1 MATIWTHKDSN
12 IRKTWFLITVF
23 LVLISTVGWVF
34 SRIYGNPGILVF
46 AVAFSTIISIA
57 SYWFSDK
64 VVIATTGAKLL
75 PKESAPD
82 LHNIVENLAITAGL
96 PKPRIYIVDS
106 VQPNAFATGR
116 NPEKAIVAVTS
127 GILKIMDR
135 TELEGVLAHEMSHIG
150 NRDMLVST
158 VVVVLVGVV
167 QLLSDIFLRSML
179 WGRVGGNSDNDRG
192 GGQIQLIFLVLG
204 IALAILAPFIAIIIQ
219 LAVSRKREYLADAS
233 GVLLTRYPEG
243 LANALEKLA
252 EDNTPMRQASHATAH
267 LWLDD
272 PYQGKKKPARGWSAL
287 GRLFMTHPPIE
298 DRIKILRKMNVS

>member
-12 IRKTWFLITVF
+12 IRKTWFLITIF
-23 LVLISTVGWVF
+23 LILISTVGWVF
-34 SRIYGNPGILVF
+34 SRAYGNPGILVF
-46 AVAFSTIISIA
+46 AVIFSVITSVA

-64 VVIATTGAKLL
+64 IVVATTGAKLL
-75 PKESAPD
+75 PKEVAPD
-82 LHNIVENLAITAGL
+82 LHNIIENLAITAGL

-106 VQPNAFATGR
+106 IQPNAFATGR

-127 GILKIMDR
+127 GILKIMNK

-167 QLLSDIFLRSML
+167 QLLSDIFLRSMR
-179 WGRVGGNSDNDRG
+179 WGRIGGDRREG
-192 GGQIQLIFLVLG
+192 AGQIQAIFLILG

-243 LANALEKLA
+243 LANALVKLA
-252 EDNTPMRQASHATAH
+252 EDNTPMRQANHATAH

-272 PYQGKKKPARGWSAL
+272 PYQGKKKTVRWLANI
-287 GRLFMTHPPIE
+287 FMTHPPIE
-298 DRIKILRKMNVS
+298 DRIKRLREMSI

>member
-1 MATIWTHKDSN
+1 MITI
-12 IRKTWFLITVF
+12 F
-23 LVLISTVGWVF
+23 LVLISIVGWVF
-34 SRIYGNPGILVF
+34 SRIYGNPSILVF
-46 AVAFSTIISIA
+46 AVLFSIITSLV
-57 SYWFSDK
+57 SYWYSDK
-64 VVIATTGAKLL
+64 IVIATTGAK
-75 PKESAPD
+75 PIPD
-82 LHNIVENLAITAGL
+82 NAYPELHNIVENLAITCGL
-96 PKPRIYIVDS
+96 PKPKLYLVDS
-106 VQPNAFATGR
+106 PQPNAFATGR
-116 NPEKAIVAVTS
+116 DPEHAIVAVTS

-167 QLLSDIFLRSML
+167 QLLSDIFLRSMR
-179 WGRVGGNSDNDRG
+179 WGRMSSDNDRG

-243 LANALEKLA
+243 LANALKKLA

-272 PYQGKKKPARGWSAL
+272 PYQGKKKTVNWFSK
-287 GRLFMTHPPIE
+287 LFMTHPPIE